1 MVPPQLTPAREN
13 NWPETKFWGLTLL
26 SKASIFDE
34 MEMTLNNQLSYKSVA
49 TNMLSLTPNI
59 QKSASQLLLN
69 TGWLHNY
76 RENCI

>member
-1 MVPPQLTPAREN
+1 MWTYNLMLCLDADVLLTA
-13 NWPETKFWGLTLL
+13 
-26 SKASIFDE
+26 
-34 MEMTLNNQLSYKSVA
+34 VA

-76 RENCI
+76 